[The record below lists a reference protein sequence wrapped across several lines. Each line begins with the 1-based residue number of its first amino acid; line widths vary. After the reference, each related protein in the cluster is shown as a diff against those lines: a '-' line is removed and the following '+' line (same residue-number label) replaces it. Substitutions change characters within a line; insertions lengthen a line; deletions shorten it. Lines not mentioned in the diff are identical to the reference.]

1 MKLVLLAAAAAL
13 AFPAMAQTTT
23 DTQTDTSTQTQTQT
37 PDQTGQDQTD
47 TSTDQSTTDQT
58 APAQDQS
65 TMSTGQAAAGTMTP
79 GGYAPATPPM
89 AGPAPTGA
97 TVQFVPSQSPD
108 QAFPAPPAQAHY
120 PWCRPGQF
128 DNCRERENARGQ
140 GLHHQHRR

>member
-23 DTQTDTSTQTQTQT
+23 DTQTDTSTQTQT
-37 PDQTGQDQTD
+37 PDQTGQDQ
-47 TSTDQSTTDQT
+47 SQDQT
-58 APAQDQS
+58 G
-65 TMSTGQAAAGTMTP
+65 MSTGAAASGTMTA

-89 AGPAPTGA
+89 AGPAPAGA

-108 QAFPAPPAQAHY
+108 QAFPPPAAQASY

-140 GLHHQHRR
+140 GLHHQHR

>member
-23 DTQTDTSTQTQTQT
+23 DTQTDTSTQTQTQ
-37 PDQTGQDQTD
+37 DQTD
-47 TSTDQSTTDQT
+47 TATDQT

-65 TMSTGQAAAGTMTP
+65 TTSTGQAAAGAMTP

-89 AGPAPTGA
+89 AGPAPAGA

-108 QAFPAPPAQAHY
+108 QAFPPPPAQASY